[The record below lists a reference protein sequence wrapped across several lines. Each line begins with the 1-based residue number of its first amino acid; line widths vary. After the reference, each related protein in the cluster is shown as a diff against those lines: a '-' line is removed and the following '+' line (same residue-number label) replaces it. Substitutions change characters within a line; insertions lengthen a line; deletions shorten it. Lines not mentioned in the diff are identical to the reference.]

1 MNRLAALIVF
11 LIGEL
16 RCEYI
21 EIDAYFVNFWFFKTH
36 NPHCFQIGELR
47 CEYEI
52 DAHFVFVLFN
62 HSSAQ
67 FRKLLF

>member
-1 MNRLAALIVF
+1 MNGLAALIVF

-21 EIDAYFVNFWFFKTH
+21 EIDAYFVNFCFFKTH
-36 NPHCFQIGELR
+36 NPHCFLIGELTR

-52 DAHFVFVLFN
+52 DAYFVNFCFI
-62 HSSAQ
+62 
-67 FRKLLF
+67 